1 MQNEILLSVK
11 NLSISSEKTYS
22 KNKLVNNIS
31 FNLYKNEIL
40 GVVGES
46 GSGKS
51 LTALSIMQLLNLN
64 SKFVISGNIK
74 LGSIDLVNTKSK
86 EIERIRGKTIGII
99 FQEPMSSLNPT
110 MRCGDQ
116 IKEILHKH
124 EMLDKQSI
132 NDEII
137 RLLNVVKIK
146 SPKKIASK
154 YPHELSGGQQQRIMI
169 AIAIACKPKVLIADE
184 PTTALDVTVQ
194 KEIINLIKA
203 VQKET
208 KMSVIFIS
216 HDLALVSEIANR
228 VLVLYK
234 GAIVESGKTETI
246 FKKPKNN
253 YTKALIK
260 IKPKITERFDRLPT
274 IKDVLD
280 KKTTSKIVTKKER
293 QKRLKILY
301 DSNPILEIK
310 DLEKEYF
317 KKIGVFGK
325 KLSFKVLKGISFKL
339 YEGETLGIV
348 GESGCGKSTLAK
360 TILQIEKETKGEI
373 LYRGKKINNI
383 TGEKLRK
390 LRKEFQIIFQDPY
403 SSLNP
408 KITIGNAIMEPMIVH
423 KILSNNE
430 SRKNKVLQLLKVI
443 GLNESAFNKYPHEF
457 SGGQRQRIGIARTI
471 AIEPKLIVCDE
482 SVSALDVSVQ
492 AQILNLLNSL
502 KSSYS
507 FSLIFIS
514 HDLAV
519 VKHMADR
526 ILIIKNGRIVE
537 EAEADE
543 MYKNPKREYTRKLL
557 NSIPKGL

>member
-1 MQNEILLSVK
+1 MQNEIFLSVK
-11 NLSISSEKTYS
+11 NLSIKSEKTYS
-22 KNKLVNNIS
+22 ENKLINNIS
-31 FNLYKNEIL
+31 FDLYKNEIL

-64 SKFVISGNIK
+64 SKFVVSGNIK

-86 EIERIRGKTIGII
+86 EIERIRGKKIGII

-116 IKEILHKH
+116 IKEVLHKH

-146 SPKKIASK
+146 SPKKTANK

-203 VQKET
+203 LQKET

-234 GAIVESGKTETI
+234 GAIVESGKTETV
-246 FKKPKNN
+246 FKKPKNK

-260 IKPKITERFDRLPT
+260 IKPKINERFDRLPT

-280 KKTTSKIVTKKER
+280 NKKNSKIITKKER

-310 DLEKEYF
+310 NLEKKYF
-317 KKIGVFGK
+317 KKISVFGK
-325 KLSFKVLKGISFKL
+325 KLSSKVLKGINFKL

-383 TGEKLRK
+383 TGENLRK

-423 KILSNNE
+423 EILSNNE
-430 SRKNKVLQLLKVI
+430 SRKNKVLQLLKLI
-443 GLNESAFNKYPHEF
+443 GLNESDFNKYPHEF
-457 SGGQRQRIGIARTI
+457 SGGQRQRIGIARTV

-492 AQILNLLNSL
+492 AQVLNLLNSL
-502 KSSYS
+502 KSSYG

-526 ILIIKNGRIVE
+526 IIIIKNGKIVE

-543 MYKNPKREYTRKLL
+543 IYKNPKGKYTRKLL

>member
-423 KILSNNE
+423 EILSNNE

>member
-51 LTALSIMQLLNLN
+51 LTALSIMQLLNLT

-280 KKTTSKIVTKKER
+280 KKTTSKIITKKER

-423 KILSNNE
+423 EILSNNE

-502 KSSYS
+502 KSSYG

>member
-234 GAIVESGKTETI
+234 GAIVESGKTETV

-280 KKTTSKIVTKKER
+280 KKTTSKIITKKER

-325 KLSFKVLKGISFKL
+325 KLSFKVLKGINFKL
-339 YEGETLGIV
+339 FEGETLGIV

-492 AQILNLLNSL
+492 AQVLNLLNSL
-502 KSSYS
+502 KSSYG

>member
-11 NLSISSEKTYS
+11 NLSINSEKTDS
-22 KNKLVNNIS
+22 DNKLVNNIS
-31 FNLYKNEIL
+31 FDLYKNEIL

-64 SKFVISGNIK
+64 SKFVVTGSVK

-86 EIERIRGKTIGII
+86 EIERIRGKKIGII

-116 IKEILHKH
+116 IKEVLHKH

-280 KKTTSKIVTKKER
+280 KKTTSKIITKKER

-360 TILQIEKETKGEI
+360 TVLQIEKETKGEI

-423 KILSNNE
+423 EILSNNE
-430 SRKNKVLQLLKVI
+430 SRKNKVLKLLKLI
-443 GLNESAFNKYPHEF
+443 GLNKSDFNKYPHEF

-502 KSSYS
+502 KSSYG

>member
-74 LGSIDLVNTKSK
+74 LGNIDLVNTKSK

-280 KKTTSKIVTKKER
+280 KKTTSKIITKKER

-360 TILQIEKETKGEI
+360 TIIQIEKETNGEI

-423 KILSNNE
+423 EILSNNE

-502 KSSYS
+502 KSSYG